1 MQRRWIYAPESYP
14 LDVLAAMALFRGKS
28 GCEVTPD
35 SVLSEREETLEVS
48 IHAPL
53 RLARNTTPSS
63 VACVRIC
70 ARIRRDNRLA
80 VPIAT
85 LNYSRCRLRIWA
97 WRYRNFGGKGG
108 GGGGGGGAKTGP
120 PLWHRSAFTVHRS
133 QN

>member
-28 GCEVTPD
+28 GCEVTSD
-35 SVLSEREETLEVS
+35 SVLSGREETLEVS

-63 VACVRIC
+63 VARVRIC
-70 ARIRRDNRLA
+70 ALIRRDNRLA

-97 WRYRNFGGKGG
+97 WRYRNFGGRGKNW
-108 GGGGGGGAKTGP
+108 AAP
-120 PLWHRSAFTVHRS
+120 VAPVRLHSSSIPELSCNQRCAS
-133 QN
+133 